1 MNTVTYT
8 GLNGSRYTPG
18 RKVGQGGE
26 GIVYEVGEDT
36 GLVVKIYNHPL
47 TQERIEKLTHMAA
60 ISSPDLNKFAAWP
73 LDLVHDSKGKACG
86 FTMRKLVGFVP
97 LHMLFSPMERKKL
110 FPDKG
115 YNYLVH
121 VARNLA
127 MAFYKIHQMGII
139 IGDVNEANI
148 LVSASGMVAMI
159 DCDSFQV
166 KNGKRYHF
174 CEVGVPRYTP
184 PELLEKGSFNNVVRT
199 VNTDAFSLATLIF
212 QLLFLGRAP
221 FTGINQTKDDF
232 DEEKAIR
239 SKEFAYSIKRTNKKL
254 LPAKHSLSLKKFPAI
269 IAKLFHQSFEEVNHR
284 PTPKDW
290 VLALDELN
298 KETIQCSNFKSHY
311 YPQTMGECPWCKFSA
326 EEGIIFFLDDIHRA
340 PVNTLSDIDRF
351 VHGYQPEKLNIKKL
365 SDNYAIWSLTAAPI
379 DKQFYNLRRKSWMV
393 YGSIIV
399 ATILTSVFVGWLFIL
414 GGLVALMV
422 SNLFFPTQL
431 KLKQELAVRQKKFD
445 SLKTR
450 FNSIIKQHSKPA
462 EIDKYNKSAAR
473 MDSLIKSFKYLPTEF
488 TVQKKRIEEKYFN
501 SKYKYYLFQFDISQ
515 HKIPAFGDA
524 KKKLLYDN
532 GIRNA
537 ADIDKLNARK
547 VNGIGPKNIQ
557 TLIDWQKKVGANFQY
572 QPDLVPINN
581 EINAAANQIGLKK
594 QQLDGEIRKEYKNLQ
609 VIKNGIVANAK
620 TVERQYVDAAKKV
633 YQAELDL
640 EAFKSLMKKL

>member
-1 MNTVTYT
+1 MSTAVYT
-8 GLNGSRYTPG
+8 GLNNMRYSPG
-18 RKVGQGGE
+18 RKLGQGGE
-26 GIVYEVGEDT
+26 GIVYEVREDA
-36 GLVVKIYNHPL
+36 GLVIKIYSHDL
-47 TQERIEKLTHMAA
+47 SQERIEKLTYMAS
-60 ISSPDLNKFAAWP
+60 ISSPELNKFAAWP
-73 LDLVHDSKGKACG
+73 LDVVRDSHGKAIG
-86 FTMRKLVGFVP
+86 FTMRKLVAFVP

-110 FPDKG
+110 FADKG

-148 LVSASGMVAMI
+148 LVNPSGMVAMI

-221 FTGINQTKDDF
+221 FTGINQTSEDY

-239 SKEFAYSIKRTNKKL
+239 QKEFAYSLKKSHKKL
-254 LPAKHSLSLKKFPAI
+254 LPAKHTLSLRKFPADI
-269 IAKLFHQSFEEVNHR
+269 SKNFHKAFEEESHR

-290 VLALDELN
+290 VIALDAMDKQLV
-298 KETIQCSNFKSHY
+298 QCNNFKVHY
-311 YPQTMGECPWCKFSA
+311 YPQTMQECPWCRFNA
-326 EEGIIFFLDDIHRA
+326 EEGIVFFLDETHLT
-340 PVNTLSDIDRF
+340 PVSNVTDIDRF
-351 VHGYQPEKLNIKKL
+351 VNGYKPEKLAIKKL
-365 SDNYAIWSLTAAPI
+365 SENYAIWSLTAAPI
-379 DKQFYNLRRKSWMV
+379 DKKFYNLKRKSWMV
-393 YGSIIV
+393 YGGIALVTII
-399 ATILTSVFVGWLFIL
+399 ASLLVGWLFIL
-414 GGLVALMV
+414 GGLVLILL
-422 SNLFFPTQL
+422 SNLFFPTQI
-431 KLKQELAVRQKKFD
+431 KLKEELAVRQKKFD

-462 EIDKYNKSAAR
+462 ELDKYNKSSAR
-473 MDSLIKSFKYLPTEF
+473 MDNLVKSFKYLPTEF
-488 TVQKKRIEEKYFN
+488 TTQKKRIEEKYFN
-501 SKYKYYLFQFDISQ
+501 AKYKYYLFQFEIGQ

-537 ADIDKLNARK
+537 ADLDKLNSRK

-557 TLIDWQKKVGANFQY
+557 TLLTWQKKVGKDFKY
-572 QPDLVPINN
+572 QPDLEPINK
-581 EINAAANQIGLKK
+581 EINAAANQIGIKR
-594 QQLDGEIRKEYKNLQ
+594 QQLEGEIRKEYKGLQ
-609 VIKNGIVANAK
+609 VIKAGIKVHAQ
-620 TVERQYVDAAKKV
+620 TVERQYIDTAKKL

-640 EAFKSLMKKL
+640 GAFRDLMKKL